1 MMSEVLIAIFYILF
15 IMVVIFGIIPNC
27 IRLYVQA
34 IFEGYYEAQL
44 KNHYKRLQEEQNH
57 YAKEKQ

>member
-1 MMSEVLIAIFYILF
+1 MSEVLIAIFYILF

-44 KNHYKRLQEEQNH
+44 KNHYKRLQEEKI
-57 YAKEKQ
+57 YKEKS